1 MLLSNLCKD
10 SSLSRITVLTVQPRQ
25 LKPSSPLAINHILDL
40 FVRNAKESSASEYD
54 YLSYTLATLS
64 GLHESVRQHLLT
76 MQTYDDVVSLTKIL
90 PFTEH
95 TSHIRR
101 AGVARTIKNV
111 CFEIKSHETLLN
123 PEPPG
128 LNILPYILLP
138 VAGSEELQLEDS
150 ENMPPELQLLPPDK
164 ERESDHE
171 ILVTHLETLLLLTTT
186 KHGREYMRNVQ
197 VYPLIRECHEKVDNE
212 EVKEACDRLVQVL
225 MRDEAGDGG
234 GGQGIDED
242 ERVEEIF

>member
-1 MLLSNLCKD
+1 
-10 SSLSRITVLTVQPRQ
+10 
-25 LKPSSPLAINHILDL
+25 
-40 FVRNAKESSASEYD
+40 
-54 YLSYTLATLS
+54 
-64 GLHESVRQHLLT
+64 
-76 MQTYDDVVSLTKIL
+76 MQTYDNVVPLTKIL

-95 TSHIRR
+95 PSHIRR

-111 CFEIKSHETLLN
+111 CFEINSHDTLLN
-123 PEPPG
+123 SESPG
-128 LNILPYILLP
+128 LNIIPYILLP
-138 VAGSEELQLEDS
+138 IAGSEELPLEES

-164 ERESDHE
+164 KRESDPE

-186 KHGREYMRNVQ
+186 KHGREYMRSVQ

-225 MRDEAGDGG
+225 MRDEADDGG
-234 GGQGIDED
+234 GGQEIDED